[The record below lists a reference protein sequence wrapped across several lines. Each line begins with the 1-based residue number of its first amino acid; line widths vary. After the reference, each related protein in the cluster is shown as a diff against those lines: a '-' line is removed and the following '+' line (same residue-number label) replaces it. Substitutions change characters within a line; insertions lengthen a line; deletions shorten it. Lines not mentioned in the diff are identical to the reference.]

1 MPKIREKTLSNGQT
15 VAYRSRADFDILV
28 RELLDSDGMY
38 LQHGIHLRDGD
49 CIFDVGS
56 NIGFF
61 LLQLN
66 RILSQGRVFCFE
78 PIPDVFEVL
87 QQNAAHHNHLE
98 VTLHQVGL
106 SRYDGSAEF
115 TYFPRTSVASTMRP
129 NSSAAYRR
137 QSRLFV
143 LAEMRNRGGLPAL
156 AASIIPSWCLY
167 PVTELVRRYFQQS
180 TQVSCRVCRLSTF
193 LDEHPVDRIDLLKI
207 DTEGA
212 EEDVL
217 AGIEPRHWP
226 LVRQAVVEVHDGR
239 EGRARVERFLEDR
252 GFSVAGRQLMTDV
265 EHLHVIYARRRPGGT
280 SDIRSVGSPS

>member
-1 MPKIREKTLSNGQT
+1 MSKIREQTLSNGQT
-15 VAYRSRADFDILV
+15 VAYRSRADFDILA

-66 RILSQGRVFCFE
+66 RILAEGRVFCFE
-78 PIPDVFEVL
+78 PISDVFEVL
-87 QQNAAHHNHLE
+87 QQNTARHNHLE
-98 VTLHQVGL
+98 VTLHEVGL

-143 LAEMRNRGGLPAL
+143 LAEMRNRGGFL
-156 AASIIPSWCLY
+156 AIVASFIPSWCLY

-180 TQVSCRVCRLSTF
+180 KRVSCRVCRLSTF
-193 LDEHPVDRIDLLKI
+193 LDEHPVNRIDLLKI

-217 AGIEPRHWP
+217 AGIEPRHWL
-226 LVRQAVVEVHDGR
+226 LVRQVVVEVHDGR
-239 EGRARVERFLEDR
+239 EGRARVERFLEDK
-252 GFSVAGRQLMTDV
+252 GFSVAGRQLMPDV
-265 EHLHVIYARRRPGGT
+265 EHLHVIYARRRHDGN
-280 SDIRSVGSPS
+280 SDSPSPDSLS